1 MTKKDHQSVFHE
13 TTYISLIKNA
23 LVHNCYGEAHSS
35 VKEREQ
41 AVSEREQKVKEWEE
55 AQREQ
60 AKAHGFYGVAQIEE
74 QKYSHKFK
82 FSGTG
87 EGKIVSSSD
96 SIVDL
101 GMATENRWR

>member
-1 MTKKDHQSVFHE
+1 MVNNKEIHDQTNSFMGNKDDWEGEYEDQCE
-13 TTYISLIKNA
+13 SLRT
-23 LVHNCYGEAHSS
+23 EQHSS

-87 EGKIVSSSD
+87 EGKPNYPV
-96 SIVDL
+96 
-101 GMATENRWR
+101 